1 MTSLIITDDVVFSLP
16 LLSMILIMSEE
27 YHQELRTS
35 TLSFNAPSRFLSI
48 RIAGFY
54 LLKSFIR
61 SSNIFKE
68 YCVSLQSSSIQN
80 SLRAMKRRQ
89 LLVCLIILDLTFVFK
104 PQPSQE
110 NTFLIGRVLGVLL
123 LVLLHPVFFKKYVI
137 KLNY

>member
-1 MTSLIITDDVVFSLP
+1 MLFVVDVESHQEVGLATIKAEAEGNTRALDIVPRDYLGDQVLTSLIMTDDVIFSLP
-16 LLSMILIMSEE
+16 LLSMTLIMSEK

-61 SSNIFKE
+61 SLNIFKE
-68 YCVSLQSSSIQN
+68 ILCFFAIFQN

-89 LLVCLIILDLTFVFK
+89 LLY
-104 PQPSQE
+104 
-110 NTFLIGRVLGVLL
+110 
-123 LVLLHPVFFKKYVI
+123 YVS
-137 KLNY
+137 